1 MANIVQV
8 IKYEGDNNTFIWKHP
23 REDFNLGSQLIV
35 HESQEAVFF
44 MNGQAL
50 DLFGPGRYTLS
61 TQNIPLIG
69 GAVKLVTDGETP
81 FHCEVYFI
89 NKTEQMGIKWG
100 TDSKVNYLD
109 PNYNSY
115 PFPVGASGQMSLR
128 VADSRKLL
136 LKLVG
141 TVPTLSQTTLVSY
154 FLAPMMMKI
163 KSYLPS
169 ILVQRAIPIF
179 DIDQHMTEFSE
190 DLHKR
195 LTEDFNDY
203 GIEICRFWINV
214 LVKPEDDPIY
224 CKLKA
229 LRGEQMTGI
238 QEATLQQQ
246 MDLIRQ
252 QTVAQKIVMES
263 QAIAEKRR
271 TEGYT
276 YQQEQAYD
284 VAARLAA
291 NEGIGNF
298 SNAGIGLGLMGG
310 VAGGFGATMAEIT
323 STALDPI
330 KHTDLS
336 PSVPEDVPDMPAMLG
351 LKPDAQSQAGEIPAP
366 TASDSTSSSMEDFEL
381 RLKKLEMLK
390 GKIPDSL
397 YEAKMKEILD
407 SI

>member
-1 MANIVQV
+1 MADIIQV

-69 GAVKLVTDGETP
+69 GVVKLVTNGETP
-81 FHCEVYFI
+81 FHCEVYFV

-109 PNYNSY
+109 PNFNNY
-115 PFPVGASGQMSLR
+115 PFPIGASGQMSLR

-141 TVPTLSQTTLVSY
+141 TASSMPQMTLVSY
-154 FLAPMMMKI
+154 FQAPMMMKI
-163 KSYLPS
+163 KSYLPA
-169 ILVQRAIPIF
+169 ILVQRAIPVF
-179 DIDQHMTEFSE
+179 DIDQHMGEFSE

-195 LTEDFNDY
+195 LAEDFSDY

-214 LVKPEDDPIY
+214 LMKPEDDPTY
-224 CKLKA
+224 CKLKS
-229 LRGEQMTGI
+229 LRGQQMTGI

-246 MDLIRQ
+246 VDIIHQ
-252 QTVAQKIVMES
+252 QTKSQKAVME
-263 QAIAEKRR
+263 AEARAKGRQI
-271 TEGYT
+271 EGIT
-276 YQQEQAYD
+276 KQEELAYE
-284 VAARLAA
+284 VAGRLAS

-298 SNAGIGLGLMGG
+298 SNAGVGLGLMGG
-310 VAGGFGATMAEIT
+310 VAGGLGASMSEIT
-323 STALDPI
+323 SKALDPI
-330 KHTDLS
+330 KHPDS
-336 PSVPEDVPDMPAMLG
+336 PPSVPGEVPGMPTTLI
-351 LKPDAQSQAGEIPAP
+351 IPAI
-366 TASDSTSSSMEDFEL
+366 
-381 RLKKLEMLK
+381 K
-390 GKIPDSL
+390 
-397 YEAKMKEILD
+397 
-407 SI
+407 

>member
-1 MANIVQV
+1 MADIIQV

-61 TQNIPLIG
+61 TQNIPLVG
-69 GAVKLVTDGETP
+69 GVVKLVTNGETP
-81 FHCEVYFI
+81 FHCEVYFV

-109 PNYNSY
+109 PNFNNY
-115 PFPVGASGQMSLR
+115 PFPIGASGQMSLR

-141 TVPTLSQTTLVSY
+141 TASSMPQMTLVSY
-154 FLAPMMMKI
+154 FQAPMMMKI
-163 KSYLPS
+163 KSYLPA
-169 ILVQRAIPIF
+169 ILVQRAIPVF
-179 DIDQHMTEFSE
+179 DIDQHMGEFSE

-195 LTEDFNDY
+195 LAEDFSDY

-214 LVKPEDDPIY
+214 LMKPEDDPTY
-224 CKLKA
+224 CKLKY
-229 LRGEQMTGI
+229 LRGQQMTGI

-246 MDLIRQ
+246 VDIIHQ
-252 QTVAQKIVMES
+252 QTKSQKAVME
-263 QAIAEKRR
+263 AEARAR
-271 TEGYT
+271 GRQIEGIT
-276 YQQEQAYD
+276 KQEELAYE
-284 VAARLAA
+284 VAGRLAS

-298 SNAGIGLGLMGG
+298 SNAGVGLGLMGG
-310 VAGGFGATMAEIT
+310 VAGGLGASMSEIT
-323 STALDPI
+323 SKVLDPI
-330 KHTDLS
+330 KHPDS
-336 PSVPEDVPDMPAMLG
+336 PPSVPGEVPGMPTTLN
-351 LKPDAQSQAGEIPAP
+351 LKPDAQAPVSETSDPAESSLSG
-366 TASDSTSSSMEDFEL
+366 SDIEDFEI

-390 GKIPDSL
+390 GKIPDTL